1 MKALKFWVSGLI
13 LIGVVLF
20 FASPYWVLYQIN
32 QAYQQNNAVGI
43 SKYIDFAQ
51 VKASLKPQIQQR
63 MHTAIGIEHFP
74 QALQKWGNQLNN
86 ALGDQLID
94 VVMNEQTILLLM
106 QGKELKE
113 AIGLN
118 TRATK
123 NNIND
128 VLGLKNTLDALSSLP
143 NIESSLPEHLPT
155 KVASPAK
162 RKAHYTKWNQ
172 FDIVIPTDSGSATR
186 VIMTRAGLSWK
197 ITAVLLP
204 S

>member
-32 QAYQQNNAVGI
+32 QAYQQNNAVRI

-63 MHTAIGIEHFP
+63 MHTAIGIEHLP

-128 VLGLKNTLDALSSLP
+128 VLGLKNTLDVLSSLP
-143 NIESSLPEHLPT
+143 NIEPSLPEHLPT

>member
-1 MKALKFWVSGLI
+1 MKVLKFWVSGLI

-63 MHTAIGIEHFP
+63 MHTAIGIEHLP

-86 ALGDQLID
+86 VLGDQLID

-155 KVASPAK
+155 KVASPTK

>member
-63 MHTAIGIEHFP
+63 MHTAIGIEHLP

-86 ALGDQLID
+86 VLGDQLID

>member
-63 MHTAIGIEHFP
+63 MHTAIGIEHLP

-113 AIGLN
+113 AIGVN

-172 FDIVIPTDSGSATR
+172 FDIVIPTNSGSATR

>member
-63 MHTAIGIEHFP
+63 MHTAIGIEHLP

-86 ALGDQLID
+86 VLGDQLID

-128 VLGLKNTLDALSSLP
+128 VLELKNTLDALSSLP

-186 VIMTRAGLSWK
+186 VIMTRAGVSWK

>member
-63 MHTAIGIEHFP
+63 MHTAIGIEHLP

-128 VLGLKNTLDALSSLP
+128 VLELKNTLDALSSLP

-186 VIMTRAGLSWK
+186 VIMTRVGLSWK

>member
-32 QAYQQNNAVGI
+32 QAYQQNNAVRI

-63 MHTAIGIEHFP
+63 MHTAIGIEHLP

-86 ALGDQLID
+86 VLGDQLID

-128 VLGLKNTLDALSSLP
+128 VLELKNTLDALSSLP

-155 KVASPAK
+155 KVASPTK

>member
-63 MHTAIGIEHFP
+63 MHTAIGIEHLP

-186 VIMTRAGLSWK
+186 VIMTREGLSWK

>member
-1 MKALKFWVSGLI
+1 MKVLKFWVSGLI
-13 LIGVVLF
+13 LIGVVLS

-63 MHTAIGIEHFP
+63 MHTAIGIEHLP

-86 ALGDQLID
+86 VLGDQLID

-128 VLGLKNTLDALSSLP
+128 ALGLKNTLDVLSNLP

-155 KVASPAK
+155 KFSSPAK

-172 FDIVIPTDSGSATR
+172 FDIVIPTDSGSITR

>member
-63 MHTAIGIEHFP
+63 MHTAIGIEHLP

-172 FDIVIPTDSGSATR
+172 FDIVIPTNSGSATR

>member
-32 QAYQQNNAVGI
+32 QAYQQNNAVRI

-63 MHTAIGIEHFP
+63 MHTAIGIEHLP

-86 ALGDQLID
+86 VLGDQLID

-113 AIGLN
+113 AIGVN

-128 VLGLKNTLDALSSLP
+128 VLGLKNTLDVLSSLP
-143 NIESSLPEHLPT
+143 NIEPSLPEHLPT

-172 FDIVIPTDSGSATR
+172 FDIVIPTNSGSATR

>member
-63 MHTAIGIEHFP
+63 MHTAIGIEHLP

-186 VIMTRAGLSWK
+186 VIMTRAGVSWK

>member
-63 MHTAIGIEHFP
+63 MHTAIGIEHLP

-94 VVMNEQTILLLM
+94 VVMNEQTILILM

>member
-63 MHTAIGIEHFP
+63 MHTAIGIEHLP
-74 QALQKWGNQLNN
+74 QALQKWGNQLNSV
-86 ALGDQLID
+86 LGDQLID

-186 VIMTRAGLSWK
+186 VIMTREGLSWK

>member
-13 LIGVVLF
+13 LIGVALF

-63 MHTAIGIEHFP
+63 MHTAIGIEHLP

-86 ALGDQLID
+86 VLGDQLID

>member
-63 MHTAIGIEHFP
+63 MHTAIGVEHLP

>member
-63 MHTAIGIEHFP
+63 MHTAIGIEHLP

-128 VLGLKNTLDALSSLP
+128 GLGLKNTLDALSSLP

>member
-32 QAYQQNNAVGI
+32 QAYQQNNAVRI

-63 MHTAIGIEHFP
+63 MHTAIGIEHLP

-113 AIGLN
+113 AIGVN

-128 VLGLKNTLDALSSLP
+128 VLGLKNTLDVLSSLP
-143 NIESSLPEHLPT
+143 NIEPSLPEHLPT

>member
-32 QAYQQNNAVGI
+32 QAYQQNNAVRI

-63 MHTAIGIEHFP
+63 MHTAIGIEHLP

>member
-32 QAYQQNNAVGI
+32 QAYQQNNAVRI

-63 MHTAIGIEHFP
+63 MHTAIGIEHLP

-86 ALGDQLID
+86 VLGDQLID

-128 VLGLKNTLDALSSLP
+128 VLELKNTLDALSSLP

>member
-32 QAYQQNNAVGI
+32 QAYQQNNAGGI

-63 MHTAIGIEHFP
+63 MHTAIGIEHLP

-86 ALGDQLID
+86 VLGDQLID

-128 VLGLKNTLDALSSLP
+128 VLGLKNTLDVLSSLP
-143 NIESSLPEHLPT
+143 NIEPSLPEHLPT

>member
-63 MHTAIGIEHFP
+63 MHTAIGIEHLP

-86 ALGDQLID
+86 VLGDQLID

-128 VLGLKNTLDALSSLP
+128 VLELKNTLDALSSLP

-186 VIMTRAGLSWK
+186 VIMTRVGLSWK

>member
-43 SKYIDFAQ
+43 SKYIDFVQ

-63 MHTAIGIEHFP
+63 MHTAIGIEHLP

>member
-63 MHTAIGIEHFP
+63 MHTAIGIEHLP

-86 ALGDQLID
+86 VLGDQLID

-113 AIGLN
+113 AIGVN

-172 FDIVIPTDSGSATR
+172 FDIVIPTDSGSATS

>member
-63 MHTAIGIEHFP
+63 MHTAIGIEHLP

-118 TRATK
+118 TRVAK

>member
-63 MHTAIGIEHFP
+63 MHTAIGIEHLP

-86 ALGDQLID
+86 VLGDQLID

-113 AIGLN
+113 AIGVN

-128 VLGLKNTLDALSSLP
+128 VLGLKNTLDVLSSLP
-143 NIESSLPEHLPT
+143 NIEPSLPEHLPT

-172 FDIVIPTDSGSATR
+172 FDIVIPTNSGSATR

>member
-63 MHTAIGIEHFP
+63 MHTAIGIEHLP

-94 VVMNEQTILLLM
+94 VAMNEQTILLLM

-113 AIGLN
+113 AMGLN

-123 NNIND
+123 NNMND
-128 VLGLKNTLDALSSLP
+128 ALGLKNTLDVLSNLP

-155 KVASPAK
+155 KFSSPAK

-172 FDIVIPTDSGSATR
+172 FDIVIPTDSGSITR